1 MGKAIV
7 DHRIYTIRPRCMAAF
22 LEAFDQLA
30 MPILLRHLG
39 APLGFYVS
47 SIGPLNQVVHLWA
60 YESLDDF
67 ERRSAARDADPDFA
81 AYLQATRD
89 LVVAQET
96 RIIKPVQLRCLGQS
110 VPLSPA

>member
-1 MGKAIV
+1 MHKPIV
-7 DHRIYTIRPRCMAAF
+7 DHRVYTIRPRCMSAF

-39 APLGFYVS
+39 PPLAFYVS
-47 SIGPLNQVVHLWA
+47 SIGPLNQVVHLWG
-60 YESLDDF
+60 YDSLDDF

-81 AYLQATRD
+81 AYLHATRD

-96 RIIKPVQLRCLGQS
+96 RIIKPVHLRSLDQH
-110 VPLSPA
+110 

>member
-1 MGKAIV
+1 MDKAIV

-22 LEAFDQLA
+22 LEAFEQLA
-30 MPILLRHLG
+30 MPILRRHLG
-39 APLGFYVS
+39 TPLGFYVS
-47 SIGPLNQVVHLWA
+47 SIGPLNQVVHLWG
-60 YESLDDF
+60 YDSLEDF

-96 RIIKPVQLRCLGQS
+96 RIIKPVHLRS
-110 VPLSPA
+110 